1 MGGTILALAAALL
14 LLMPLVSMLPIYN
27 AYGITSS
34 LFVSQSIKNTSGKA
48 IQQLNAGQQAMISV
62 RVLNHEASEQ
72 PFTTIID
79 VRDGNDVS
87 VHIAWM
93 SGTAEPG
100 GHFDVELPWSA
111 QESGS
116 YMVRT
121 FLITNLESPE
131 VISGV
136 SRSQLMVTESDTLK
150 ESFVAGNLSGI
161 AKLAVISNGVQHKV
175 WFTLVDQDGKQTT
188 HDGRATIKIT
198 DSLGELRYTGTVPV
212 EKSDFILFK
221 PNEQSAANIAYVWTV
236 PMIDVK
242 RGLGA
247 GTAVLTFVSSD
258 GKSYSAKFGPI
269 EIYQAYGDE
278 LAQVYE
284 SQYNKFA
291 NDIGKSIVKGNFK
304 ITLVK
309 AGQFT
314 HLANTTS
321 GDEVTHYR
329 ADLVIENAGD
339 AVNSWPSEY
348 LIVDDK
354 SNEYNEM
361 PYGATL
367 HAGGIVPAHGKTRGY
382 VLFEDV
388 NVSAS
393 WATLILKGNNYSNDP
408 KDVLEFHIP
417 L

>member
-1 MGGTILALAAALL
+1 MGSTILALAAALL
-14 LLMPLVSMLPIYN
+14 LLMPVFSMLTLHD
-27 AYGITSS
+27 AYGVTSN

-62 RVLNHEASEQ
+62 RVLNYEASEQ
-72 PFTTIID
+72 PFTAIID
-79 VRDGNDVS
+79 VRDSSDVS

-116 YMVRT
+116 YTVRT

-131 VISGV
+131 VMSGV
-136 SRSQLMVTESDTLK
+136 SRSQLMVTKSDTLK
-150 ESFVAGNLSGI
+150 DSFVPGNLSGI
-161 AKLAVISNGVQHKV
+161 AKFAASSDGAYYTA
-175 WFTLVDQDGKQTT
+175 WFTLVDENGKQTT
-188 HDGRATIKIT
+188 YDGKATMTIT

-212 EKSDFILFK
+212 EKNDFILFK
-221 PNEQSAANIAYVWTV
+221 PTEQSAPNIAYVWKV
-236 PMIDVK
+236 RMLDVS
-242 RGLGA
+242 RGLGT
-247 GTAVLTFVSSD
+247 GTAVLTFAGSD
-258 GKSYSAKFGPI
+258 GKSYSAKFGPV
-269 EIYQAYGDE
+269 EIYQASGNE

-284 SQYNKFA
+284 YQYNKFA
-291 NDIGKSIVKGNFK
+291 TDIDKSIVKGNFK
-304 ITLVK
+304 VTLVK

-314 HLANTTS
+314 HLVNGTS

-329 ADLVIENAGD
+329 ADIIIENVGN
-339 AVNSWPSEY
+339 AVNSWPSQY

-354 SNEYNEM
+354 SNEYSEM
-361 PYGATL
+361 SGGTL
-367 HAGGIVPAHGKTRGY
+367 HAGGVIPGFAKTGGY

-388 NVSAS
+388 DESAS
-393 WATLILKGNNYSNDP
+393 WANLILRGNNYSNDP
-408 KDVLEFHIP
+408 KDVFEFHID